1 MYRSNLTRPKVSEVE
16 RWDINEDIS
25 NQYAKV
31 YYANID
37 HFFMK
42 VVPQLKQNRSNGF
55 KIKYFYGETAWQDSQ
70 RYAHDIYFKT
80 MVEADPWATNN

>member
-1 MYRSNLTRPKVSEVE
+1 MYHSKLTKPKVSDVNHWELNTE
-16 RWDINEDIS
+16 IS
-25 NQYAKV
+25 NQYAKA
-31 YYANID
+31 YYADID
-37 HFFMK
+37 DFFMK
-42 VVPQLKQNRSNGF
+42 VVPVLKQNRSNGF

>member
-1 MYRSNLTRPKVSEVE
+1 MPVYRSNLTRPKVSEVE
-16 RWDINEDIS
+16 RWDINEEIS

-42 VVPQLKQNRSNGF
+42 VVPTLKQYKF
-55 KIKYFYGETAWQDSQ
+55 KMKYFYGETAWQDSQ
-70 RYAHDIYFKT
+70 RYAHDIYFKI
-80 MVEADPWATNN
+80 MVEADPWAK